1 MKVELT
7 SDQLHF
13 IADIDDIL
21 VVVGSNRMIKDQL
34 FYHMRKMK
42 VTSCYTDE
50 ETKFYGVAG
59 IQFKIDDKKINASK
73 QRIYTINGRQ
83 DIEGLFTLDKKGLIF
98 NELLREVEDID
109 LVRQLDRVN
118 DQLMRV
124 EQGINQKLDT
134 ALYNLELKTFEWPTL
149 FGKFAELKFSDAA
162 GYVSLD
168 SQTSGQLLN
177 QWLISV
183 EKFVKD
189 QGQAIWLVIRYPE
202 TYLEINDYLSFIE
215 KVRVIAQETKLL
227 KIIVIHYRQLEN
239 NIYSSEF
246 IDKTVLAMNRF
257 EQLPELEYFRDNVQ
271 KYYPDEMTDTDNM
284 LTQRFYRISHII
296 GETEIYKNST
306 IFTKDMIL
314 LKVLGDIVEMPV
326 TFETSDETLSALE
339 TAFLLE

>member
-21 VVVGSNRMIKDQL
+21 VVVGSNHMMKDQL

-50 ETKFYGVAG
+50 ETKFYGAGG
-59 IQFKIDDKKINASK
+59 IQFKLDDKKINASK
-73 QRIYTINGRQ
+73 QRIYTIDGRQ
-83 DIEGLFTLDKKGLIF
+83 DIDGLFTLDKKSLIF
-98 NELLREVEDID
+98 NELLREVEDIN
-109 LVRQLDRVN
+109 LVRQLDQVN

-124 EQGINQKLDT
+124 EQEINQKLDT
-134 ALYNLELKTFEWPTL
+134 ALYSLELKTFEWPTL

-168 SQTSGQLLN
+168 SQASGQLLS
-177 QWLISV
+177 QWLISI
-183 EKFVKD
+183 EKFVKAN
-189 QGQAIWLVIRYPE
+189 GQEVWVIIKYPE
-202 TYLEINDYLSFIE
+202 TYLEINDFLEFIE
-215 KVRVIAQETKLL
+215 KAKGIAQETKLL
-227 KIIVIHYRQLEN
+227 KMIVIHYKQLDP
-239 NIYSSEF
+239 NIYSDEF
-246 IDKTVLAMNRF
+246 IDKTIIATNRF

-271 KYYPDEMTDTDNM
+271 KYYPDEMTDTDNI
-284 LTQRFYRISHII
+284 LAQRFYRISHLI

-306 IFTKDMIL
+306 IFTKDMVL
-314 LKVLGDIVEMPV
+314 LKVLGDILEMPV
-326 TFETSDETLSALE
+326 TFETSDEALSALE